1 MRTPST
7 GDDRGP
13 VEHERKPGTVP
24 GNHLHLLAGQGE
36 GSAVG
41 LKRRWAGFK
50 HVQTEPSSF
59 SAADAELQ
67 PGLEVLGSAT
77 NYLSWIGELCDP
89 FLGREVLEVGA
100 GRGDLT
106 EGFAQGRVVTATDLS
121 PAFLEALQAR
131 FAGNPNVR
139 VGTLDLEEFVPGDRY
154 DAVVMINVL
163 EHIEH
168 DIAALEALRGAL
180 RPGGHLV
187 IWVPAFQALY
197 SDMDRRIGHY
207 RRYTRA
213 SLEARLVAAG
223 YTIAESRYVNSLGMV
238 AWFVFCRLLGQESS
252 QGWVVQTW
260 DRLAVPTL
268 RLVERRFRAPFGLSV
283 FCAARR
289 ADED

>member
-1 MRTPST
+1 
-7 GDDRGP
+7 
-13 VEHERKPGTVP
+13 
-24 GNHLHLLAGQGE
+24 
-36 GSAVG
+36 VG
-41 LKRRWAGFK
+41 LKRRWAGFQ
-50 HVQTEPSSF
+50 HVQAEPSSF

-77 NYLSWIGELCDP
+77 NYLSWIQELCAP

-106 EGFAQGRVVTATDLS
+106 ERFAGGRVVTATDLS
-121 PAFLEALQAR
+121 PAFLKALRER
-131 FAGNPNVR
+131 FAGNPDVR
-139 VGTLDLEEFVPGDRY
+139 VGTLDLEEFVPSDRY
-154 DAVVMINVL
+154 DSVVMINVL

-187 IWVPAFQALY
+187 IWVPAFQVLY
-197 SDMDRRIGHY
+197 SEMDRRIGHY

-223 YTIAESRYVNSLGMV
+223 YTVAESRYVNSLGMV

-252 QGWVVQTW
+252 QGWAVQTW
-260 DRLAVPTL
+260 DRLAVPVL
-268 RLVERRFRAPFGLSV
+268 RFAEDHVRSPFGLSV
-283 FCAARR
+283 FCAARP
-289 ADED
+289 AGQDSAGEDPGGEG